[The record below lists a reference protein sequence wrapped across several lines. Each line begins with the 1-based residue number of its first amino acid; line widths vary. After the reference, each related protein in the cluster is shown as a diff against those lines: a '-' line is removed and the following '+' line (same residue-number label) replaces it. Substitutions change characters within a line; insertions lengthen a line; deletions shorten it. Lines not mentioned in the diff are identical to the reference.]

1 MSVVVDLQN
10 RREMGKSMNKTAE
23 ELQRLQRKRE
33 AEAAKRE
40 KEAFAAERERLRAEI
55 AKDKVHR
62 RWMVGRAGG
71 KGFDWD
77 IWWGVYT
84 DVVSGDVCGVSGG
97 KSGALGLPAGE
108 ARCRGVRPFRHSGA
122 CFTPHFTFLVHRVA
136 VVLILMYGF

>member
-55 AKDKVHR
+55 AKDKVQH
-62 RWMVGRAGG
+62 GR
-71 KGFDWD
+71 
-77 IWWGVYT
+77 
-84 DVVSGDVCGVSGG
+84 
-97 KSGALGLPAGE
+97 
-108 ARCRGVRPFRHSGA
+108 
-122 CFTPHFTFLVHRVA
+122 
-136 VVLILMYGF
+136 

>member
-1 MSVVVDLQN
+1 MSCVVDLQN

-62 RWMVGRAGG
+62 RALGGRGWMVGRAGG
-71 KGFDWD
+71 GRFDWD
-77 IWWGVYT
+77 IWWGVCA
-84 DVVSGDVCGVSGG
+84 DVVSGSVCGVSGG

-108 ARCRGVRPFRHSGA
+108 ARCRGLRPFGHSGA
-122 CFTPHFTFLVHRVA
+122 CASSHFSCTAWRL
-136 VVLILMYGF
+136 Y